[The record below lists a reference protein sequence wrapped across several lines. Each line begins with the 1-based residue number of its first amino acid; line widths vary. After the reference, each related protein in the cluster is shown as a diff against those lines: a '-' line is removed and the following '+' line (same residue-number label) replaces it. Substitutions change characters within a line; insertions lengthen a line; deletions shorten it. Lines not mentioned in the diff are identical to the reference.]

1 MERAQS
7 RRSGHNGG
15 MSVWYSRPEDTS
27 FAGLRAGWRLT
38 IFLCLAVGV
47 PAVLSAIALALA
59 HGQARAGTPAVG
71 VLSPLLAA
79 VGEGAPFL
87 WVLFVSWIM
96 ARLEHRSL
104 ADYGLPWRRAFQGN
118 FWAGALW
125 GAVSLTALL
134 LLIMVS
140 GDFSFGHLIL
150 HGAAIE
156 TYGLEWALAFV
167 LVGFFEEFTF
177 RGYALATLTQ
187 GTTFWTAAI
196 ILSVV
201 FGAVHLGNTGESW
214 IGALSAGLI
223 GLFFCFTLRRTGSL
237 WFAIGMHAAWDYCE
251 SFVYGVPDSGQVSQG
266 RLLRP
271 DFHGSHWITGGSV
284 GPEGSLW
291 VFVIIVLLFALF
303 ADLYPAREAATPS
316 PESTASSAA

>member
-1 MERAQS
+1 
-7 RRSGHNGG
+7 
-15 MSVWYSRPEDTS
+15 MSVWYSREEDTS

-47 PAVLSAIALALA
+47 PAVLSGIALAVA
-59 HGQARAGTPAVG
+59 HGQRRAAAPTVG
-71 VLSPLLAA
+71 GLNPLLAA

-96 ARLEHRSL
+96 ARLEKRTL
-104 ADYGLPWRRAFQGN
+104 GDYGLPWRRAFGRD

-125 GAVSLTALL
+125 GGVSLTVLL
-134 LLIMVS
+134 LLILVS
-140 GDFSFGHLIL
+140 GGFSFGHVVL

-196 ILSVV
+196 ILSAV
-201 FGAVHLGNTGESW
+201 FGGVHLGNTGESW
-214 IGALSAGLI
+214 IGAASAGLI

-237 WFAIGMHAAWDYCE
+237 WFAIGMHATWDYCE
-251 SFVYGVPDSGQVSQG
+251 SFVYGVPDSGQISQG
-266 RLLRP
+266 RLLQP
-271 DFHGSHWITGGSV
+271 SFHGSHWITGGSV
-284 GPEGSLW
+284 GPEGSVW
-291 VFVIIVLLFALF
+291 VFVVVVLLFVLF
-303 ADLYPAREAATPS
+303 AELYPARTAAMPN

>member
-1 MERAQS
+1 
-7 RRSGHNGG
+7 
-15 MSVWYSRPEDTS
+15 MSVWFSRQEDTS

-38 IFLCLAVGV
+38 IFFCITLGV
-47 PAVLSAIALALA
+47 PLGLTLLGRLLARPSHAAPAALA
-59 HGQARAGTPAVG
+59 GGM
-71 VLSPLLAA
+71 SPLLAA
-79 VGEGAPFL
+79 VGEGLPFV

-104 ADYGLPWRRAFQGN
+104 ADYGLPWRRAFQRD
-118 FWAGALW
+118 FWAGAVW
-125 GAVSLTALL
+125 GAGALTALL
-134 LLIMVS
+134 LLIFVS
-140 GDFSFGHLIL
+140 GGFSFGHIVL

-156 TYGLEWALAFV
+156 IFGLEWALAFV

-187 GTTFWTAAI
+187 GSGFWTAAI
-196 ILSVV
+196 VLSAV
-201 FGAVHLGNTGESW
+201 FGGVHLGNTGESW

-251 SFVYGVPDSGQVSQG
+251 SFVYGVPDSGQITQG
-266 RLLRP
+266 HLLQP
-271 DFHGSHWITGGSV
+271 SFHGSHWISGGSV

-303 ADLYPAREAATPS
+303 ADLYPTRVAATPN